1 VCAERSDIQGL
12 TAGDLVGDYETR
24 NGTGFF
30 AALQGSKGVQCNRL
44 RQPEDARTLIK
55 TAVLHFLS
63 ANCIMHVMQ
72 KRNVASVLR
81 ELLDR
86 HGLSPTELH
95 RRTGVPQST
104 LSRILSGKIVD
115 PSDKHVSKIADYFG
129 VSTEQLRGRA
139 ALGESREAAQPAHG
153 HADLSDISLWDDET
167 PVEDDEVSVPFLREV
182 ELAAGSGRF
191 VIEESERAR
200 LRFGKRSLR
209 HNGVQFD
216 QAKCVTVRG
225 NSMLPVL
232 RDGAT
237 VGVNTGKCSIGDI
250 IDGDL
255 YAINHNGQLRVKQV
269 YRLPIGIRLRSFNRD
284 EHPDEDYSFQQM
296 QEEQISLLGHVFWWG
311 MYAR

>member
-1 VCAERSDIQGL
+1 MRS
-12 TAGDLVGDYETR
+12 
-24 NGTGFF
+24 
-30 AALQGSKGVQCNRL
+30 
-44 RQPEDARTLIK
+44 
-55 TAVLHFLS
+55 
-63 ANCIMHVMQ
+63 MQ
-72 KRNVASVLR
+72 IRNVSTVLR

-86 HGLSPTELH
+86 DGISPTELH

-115 PSDKHVSKIADYFG
+115 PSDKHISRIAEYFQ
-129 VSTEQLRGRA
+129 VSTDQLRGRVDIAPARA
-139 ALGESREAAQPAHG
+139 AAPRGEIHSE
-153 HADLSDISLWDDET
+153 LKDISLWDDDT
-167 PVEDDEVSVPFLREV
+167 PVDDDEVSVPFLREV

-191 VIEESERAR
+191 VIEESERAS

-237 VGVNTGKCSIGDI
+237 VGVNAGKCAIGDI
-250 IDGDL
+250 VDGDL
-255 YAINHNGQLRVKQV
+255 YAINHNGQLRVKQL
-269 YRLPIGIRLRSFNRD
+269 YRLPTGIRLRSFNRD
-284 EHPDEDYSFQQM
+284 EHPDEDYSFQEI
-296 QEEQISLLGHVFWWG
+296 QEEQISILGHVFWWG

>member
-1 VCAERSDIQGL
+1 
-12 TAGDLVGDYETR
+12 
-24 NGTGFF
+24 
-30 AALQGSKGVQCNRL
+30 
-44 RQPEDARTLIK
+44 
-55 TAVLHFLS
+55 
-63 ANCIMHVMQ
+63 MQ
-72 KRNVASVLR
+72 KRNVSSVLR
-81 ELLDR
+81 ALLDQ
-86 HGLSPTELH
+86 HGISPTELH

-115 PSDKHVSKIADYFG
+115 PSDKHISKIAEYFN
-129 VSTEQLRGRA
+129 VSTDQLRGRA
-139 ALGESREAAQPAHG
+139 DVTPTTGGTRADV
-153 HADLSDISLWDDET
+153 HAELKDISLW
-167 PVEDDEVSVPFLREV
+167 DDEVSVPFLREV

-191 VIEESERAR
+191 VIEESERSS

-237 VGVNTGKCSIGDI
+237 VGVNAGKCGIGDI

-255 YAINHNGQLRVKQV
+255 YAINHNGQLRVKQL
-269 YRLPIGIRLRSFNRD
+269 YRLPTGIRLRSFNRD
-284 EHPDEDYSFQQM
+284 EHPDEDYSFQEI
-296 QEEQISLLGHVFWWG
+296 QEEQIVILGHVFWWG

>member
-1 VCAERSDIQGL
+1 MSFRWQWRR
-12 TAGDLVGDYETR
+12 R
-24 NGTGFF
+24 NTTGIFLIEGHQRLPG
-30 AALQGSKGVQCNRL
+30 AHAL
-44 RQPEDARTLIK
+44 RQ
-55 TAVLHFLS
+55 LHFDLLRG
-63 ANCIMHVMQ
+63 IMQIMQ
-72 KRNVASVLR
+72 KRNVATTLR
-81 ELLDR
+81 ALLDR

-104 LSRILSGKIVD
+104 LSRILSEKIVD
-115 PSDKHVSKIADYFG
+115 PSDKHVSRIAEYFG
-129 VSTEQLRGRA
+129 VSTDQLRGRI
-139 ALGESREAAQPAHG
+139 ALGESREATQPAQG
-153 HADLSDISLWDDET
+153 HAELSDFSLWDDET
-167 PVEDDEVSVPFLREV
+167 PVEDDEVSIPFLREV

-237 VGVNTGKCSIGDI
+237 VGVNTGKRSIGDI

-255 YAINHNGQLRVKQV
+255 YAINHTGQLRVKQL
-269 YRLPIGIRLRSFNRD
+269 YRLPTGIRLRSFNRD

-296 QEEQISLLGHVFWWG
+296 QDEQIIILGHVFWWG

>member
-1 VCAERSDIQGL
+1 MVQGFCL
-12 TAGDLVGDYETR
+12 GCRGQ
-24 NGTGFF
+24 TGGRDHLSVHIH
-30 AALQGSKGVQCNRL
+30 ALQC
-44 RQPEDARTLIK
+44 
-55 TAVLHFLS
+55 LHS
-63 ANCIMHVMQ
+63 IQAPGIMHFMQ

-81 ELLDR
+81 ALLDR

-104 LSRILSGKIVD
+104 LSRILSEKIVD
-115 PSDKHVSKIADYFG
+115 PSDKHVSKIAEYFG
-129 VSTEQLRGRA
+129 VSTDQLRGRA
-139 ALGESREAAQPAHG
+139 ELGESREAAPG
-153 HADLSDISLWDDET
+153 RSHAELHDISLWDDDT
-167 PVEDDEVSVPFLREV
+167 PVEDDEVSIPFLREV

-191 VIEESERAR
+191 VIEESEKAS

-237 VGVNTGKCSIGDI
+237 VGVNAGKSGIGDI
-250 IDGDL
+250 VDGDL
-255 YAINHNGQLRVKQV
+255 YAINHNGQLRVKQL
-269 YRLPIGIRLRSFNRD
+269 YRLPTGIRLRSFNRD

-296 QEEQISLLGHVFWWG
+296 QEEQISILGHVFWWG

>member
-1 VCAERSDIQGL
+1 MGARL
-12 TAGDLVGDYETR
+12 PR
-24 NGTGFF
+24 P
-30 AALQGSKGVQCNRL
+30 LQPSQRWPFVLQWVFIRGYANLHL
-44 RQPEDARTLIK
+44 RAREKPSNI
-55 TAVLHFLS
+55 AP
-63 ANCIMHVMQ
+63 MQ
-72 KRNVASVLR
+72 KRTVSTVLR

-86 HGLSPTELH
+86 DGISPTELH

-115 PSDKHVSKIADYFG
+115 PSDKHISKIAEYFR
-129 VSTEQLRGRA
+129 VSTDQLRGRA
-139 ALGESREAAQPAHG
+139 EIGNTSGPSVHSELK
-153 HADLSDISLWDDET
+153 DISLWDDET
-167 PVEDDEVSVPFLREV
+167 PVDDDEVSIPFLREV

-191 VIEESERAR
+191 VIEESEKSS

-237 VGVNTGKCSIGDI
+237 VGVNAGKCAIGDI
-250 IDGDL
+250 VDGDL
-255 YAINHNGQLRVKQV
+255 YAINHNGQLRVKQL
-269 YRLPIGIRLRSFNRD
+269 YRLPTGIRLRSFNRD
-284 EHPDEDYSFQQM
+284 EHPDEDYSFQEM
-296 QEEQISLLGHVFWWG
+296 QDEQISILGHVFWWG